1 MMSFSE
7 FFTKPSTNLVLNTF
21 LFCIEFVTDMS
32 AIPFTFFIM
41 WELELIPIYLLLS
54 LCVGGREGKK
64 HLYLAT
70 KFILYT
76 EESSIFLL
84 LGVLGI
90 DLYGSNEP
98 ILNFE
103 TLANQLYLVA
113 LEIILY
119 IGFYYY
125 FCYQIN
131 NYPTTYMVTKQP
143 WRSTL

>member
-1 MMSFSE
+1 MIKWDHFLLKTFY
-7 FFTKPSTNLVLNTF
+7 FFHHVGVRINSSLSTS
-21 LFCIEFVTDMS
+21 IFV
-32 AIPFTFFIM
+32 
-41 WELELIPIYLLLS
+41 
-54 LCVGGREGKK
+54 CRGREGKK

-76 EESSIFLL
+76 EKGSIFLL
-84 LGVLGI
+84 LRVLGI
-90 DLYGSNEP
+90 ALYGSNEP

-103 TLANQLYLVA
+103 TLANQLYPVA

-125 FCYQIN
+125 FCCQIN
-131 NYPTTYMVTKQP
+131 NYPITYMVTKQP